1 MALSSP
7 ALTLHHQDVRTHG
20 VWLRTAKSASN
31 VASGRGHAKT
41 TTCRFSIIPVGRKH
55 HAGSRGRVHPGGLV
69 EAVRRREGPC
79 VCAAS
84 DQTRAAGQARMESRC
99 RAVRPYLC
107 ASSGGRTRP
116 SPPMR
121 TEASPS
127 SRPGMQTSLPTLPI
141 SAWLSVLFFGVMNTA
156 RWRHAGGTRI
166 ECSRALIEYVGI
178 LGLVGP
184 LGIGALEL
192 VAGSW
197 VGFHQPSWTGRT
209 YLGTSRECSSCSRM
223 SPSRWIKRIRGHPFF
238 WPTSIVEP
246 LAGVKAELFE
256 HV

>member
-7 ALTLHHQDVRTHG
+7 ALTLHHQNVRTCHG

-79 VCAAS
+79 VCTAS

-116 SPPMR
+116 SPPWR

-184 LGIGALEL
+184 FALGPWSWWLARGWVSTSRAGLAARILGRPENVPPAVACRLH
-192 VAGSW
+192 AGSNASE
-197 VGFHQPSWTGRT
+197 VILSFGQPPS
-209 YLGTSRECSSCSRM
+209 L
-223 SPSRWIKRIRGHPFF
+223 SRWQ
-238 WPTSIVEP
+238 E
-246 LAGVKAELFE
+246 
-256 HV
+256 

>member
-116 SPPMR
+116 SPPWR

-127 SRPGMQTSLPTLPI
+127 SRPGMQTSLPTPY
-141 SAWLSVLFFGVMNTA
+141 FGLAECFVF
-156 RWRHAGGTRI
+156 WRGSTRI

-184 LGIGALEL
+184 FALGPWSWWLARGWVSTSRAGLAARILGRPENVPPAVACRLH
-192 VAGSW
+192 AGSNASE
-197 VGFHQPSWTGRT
+197 VILSFGQPPS
-209 YLGTSRECSSCSRM
+209 L
-223 SPSRWIKRIRGHPFF
+223 SRWQ
-238 WPTSIVEP
+238 E
-246 LAGVKAELFE
+246 
-256 HV
+256 